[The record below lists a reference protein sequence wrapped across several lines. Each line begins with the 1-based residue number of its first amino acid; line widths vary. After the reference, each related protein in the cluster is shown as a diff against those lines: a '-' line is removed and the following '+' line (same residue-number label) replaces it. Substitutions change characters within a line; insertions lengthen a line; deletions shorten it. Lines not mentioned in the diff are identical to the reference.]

1 MSSVGP
7 SLGQGMLFGNQEAED
22 STPPSRKRA
31 KRNRG
36 SETFLGPENVEEDG
50 IIRDEDNAKSTKTRV
65 SKGKADDS
73 VLLFAC
79 PLYKGDPNKY
89 WKANG
94 CANWAGRTIDTVLRV
109 SLASRNRLSRS
120 FLTLHQ
126 RHIGNTHVEVNGDI
140 NNELYKS
147 LYEKLKISIS
157 KPKSSTKDK
166 QQEAEE
172 HWKTI
177 FRGLFPT
184 ASQIPDPCTQ
194 MHI

>member
-1 MSSVGP
+1 MRNVGP
-7 SLGQGMLFGNQEAED
+7 SFGQDLPFGNQESED
-22 STPPSRKRA
+22 DNPPSGKRT
-31 KRNRG
+31 KRCRR
-36 SETFLGPENVEEDG
+36 SEKSPGPEKVDEDG
-50 IIRDEDNAKSTKTRV
+50 IVHDEDNTKSTKPRA

-73 VLLFAC
+73 VPLFAC

-89 WKANG
+89 WRANG

-109 SLASRNRLSRS
+109 SLASRNRMSCS

-126 RHIGNTHVEVNGDI
+126 RHIGDTHVGVYGDI
-140 NNELYKS
+140 DNELYKR
-147 LYEKLKISIS
+147 LKNL
-157 KPKSSTKDK
+157 KPKAGTKDK

-172 HWKTI
+172 HWKII
-177 FRGLFPT
+177 FRESFPT